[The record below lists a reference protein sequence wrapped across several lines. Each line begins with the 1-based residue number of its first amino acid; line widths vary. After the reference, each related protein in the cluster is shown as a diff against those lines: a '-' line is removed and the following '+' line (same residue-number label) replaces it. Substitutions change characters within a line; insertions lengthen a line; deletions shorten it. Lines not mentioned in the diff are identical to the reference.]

1 MKKRTLLIFALIP
14 TILATVSAFHLESM
28 VRLGNHIWLSI
39 PVAVAYE
46 LANLIII
53 LLIVNSKNV
62 NKFYVFI
69 AFIIIIFMQIL
80 GNVYASYTYILE
92 NNPENTFFDILNFF
106 PIDVDR
112 KMSNFI
118 LSNIIGT
125 FLPIISLLL
134 TKVVSDII
142 DKENAIAEKIPEVV
156 KEIIEEKIE
165 EPILEASSEKNLEI
179 DKKESFDLSKNNVII
194 EE

>member
-69 AFIIIIFMQIL
+69 AFIIIIFMQLSMNVLKITMIL
-80 GNVYASYTYILE
+80 FHTISKIIKILMYHLH
-92 NNPENTFFDILNFF
+92 TFQ
-106 PIDVDR
+106 VAQ
-112 KMSNFI
+112 KY
-118 LSNIIGT
+118 NI
-125 FLPIISLLL
+125 
-134 TKVVSDII
+134 
-142 DKENAIAEKIPEVV
+142 
-156 KEIIEEKIE
+156 
-165 EPILEASSEKNLEI
+165 
-179 DKKESFDLSKNNVII
+179 
-194 EE
+194 